1 MLMDIVVFQIP
12 EQGEENMKHPCAE
25 LRECIGKLRY
35 AKNRSE
41 EEVVE
46 LHDRAINATDVMAA
60 ELAAHARHDKYTESF
75 IIELEDRIKQLECQ
89 LELLRENKRT
99 N

>member
-1 MLMDIVVFQIP
+1 MINP
-12 EQGEENMKHPCAE
+12 YEE

-46 LHDRAINATDVMAA
+46 LHDRAINAIDVIAA
-60 ELAAHARHDKYTESF
+60 INQNLPLSICSF
-75 IIELEDRIKQLECQ
+75 IGHRVDSELPPVTLEVLQDGKRIGRIENIGIR
-89 LELLRENKRT
+89 
-99 N
+99 